1 MMIRP
6 NNLGNRVKECIFTA
20 DITIMQKIHHTI
32 RRAILQAIDF
42 FYPIFKRAF
51 SLQTFRYAACGGVNT
66 FLDIFLFFVS
76 YNFVLKKNDL
86 VLPFITIS
94 PHIGAFILGSSISLP
109 IGFYLNRY
117 VVFPQSGLKG
127 HHQLQRYL
135 LVILMCIG
143 LNYVFLKLFVE
154 YFGWYP
160 TVAKIVT
167 TFIVVIFS
175 YTIQTFYFFKA
186 KK

>member
-1 MMIRP
+1 M
-6 NNLGNRVKECIFTA
+6 K
-20 DITIMQKIHHTI
+20 KIHEST
-32 RRAILQAIDF
+32 RQLILRLIDV
-42 FYPIFKRAF
+42 FYPPFKKIF

-76 YNFVLKKNDL
+76 YNFILKKHDV
-86 VLPFITIS
+86 VLPFVTIS
-94 PHIGAFILGSSISLP
+94 SPIGAFILGSSISLP

-135 LVILMCIG
+135 LVVLMCVG
-143 LNYVFLKLFVE
+143 LNYIFLKLFVE

-160 TVAKIVT
+160 TVAKVVT
-167 TFIVVIFS
+167 TAIVVVFS
-175 YTIQTFYFFKA
+175 Y
-186 KK
+186 

>member
-1 MMIRP
+1 M
-6 NNLGNRVKECIFTA
+6 K
-20 DITIMQKIHHTI
+20 KIHQYI
-32 RRAILQAIDF
+32 RHAILSLIDF
-42 FYPIFKRAF
+42 FYPLFKRF
-51 SLQTFRYAACGGVNT
+51 FTLQTFRYAACGGVNT
-66 FLDIFLFFVS
+66 LLDIGLFYVS
-76 YNFVLKKNDL
+76 FNFILKKNEL

-94 PHIGAFILGSSISLP
+94 PAIAAFILGSSISLP

-135 LVILMCIG
+135 LVVLMCIG
-143 LNYVFLKLFVE
+143 LNYIFIKLFVE

-160 TVAKIVT
+160 TIAKIAT

-175 YTIQTFYFFKA
+175 YVSQTFYFFRVKQ
-186 KK
+186 